1 MKNRTSDEVLNL
13 LAKRFPD
20 DQSLYT
26 EIINLKAILNLPKGT
41 EHFMSD
47 LHGEYEAFCHILNN
61 CSGVIREKT
70 EKEFAGEMTEE
81 ERDDFLTLIYYPE
94 EKLAMELELGHVT
107 PAFYE
112 KNLYRLIRLSRS
124 LSSRYTRSKVRKAM
138 PPQYAYVL
146 DELLHAQPDEDNNQF
161 VYHQKILETLIEL
174 GSADEFIEALCV
186 LVKRLAVDRL
196 HIVGDI
202 FDRGP
207 HPDRILDMLMRHHAV
222 DIEWGNHDILWMG
235 AASGN
240 EASIAAVVRNC
251 LNYDNLDVLES
262 GYGVS
267 LRPLTLFAEK
277 TYPGLPLRE
286 AQLQAIHVMMF
297 KLEGQ
302 IILRHPEYHM
312 EDRLLLDK
320 LDLVRHEVRLDGN
333 AYPVKEIPF
342 PTLDPADPYTLSA
355 DEREVMNAFGHA
367 FRHSERLS
375 RHMDFL
381 YEHGSMYRVFNNN
394 LLFHGCIPMTEGG
407 RFQAVDFA
415 GVEYSGKTMM
425 DHYDSLARAAYHRHV
440 PSAVDFMWYLWCHPL
455 SPVCGRH
462 IKTFER
468 VYVLDK
474 STWEE
479 PQDPYYRHCETE
491 EGCLRVLRE
500 FGLANDEAHVI
511 NGHTPIKV
519 REGES
524 PLKAGGKLVVIDG
537 GFSRSFHQRTGIAGY
552 TLIGNSHGL
561 RLASHQPFTSIRDV
575 LQKNTD
581 IHSDSKVFFQ
591 YDQRF
596 MISRTDTGKAIQKQ
610 IGLLQDLLD
619 AYRSGWRPEA

>member
-1 MKNRTSDEVLNL
+1 MRNGTSEEILNL
-13 LAKRFPD
+13 LAQRYPD

-47 LHGEYEAFCHILNN
+47 LHGEYAAFCHILNN

-70 EKEFAGEMTEE
+70 EKEFGGEMTEE
-81 ERDDFLTLIYYPE
+81 ERDDFLTLIYYPA
-94 EKLAMELELGHVT
+94 EKLAMEEELGHVN

-112 KNLYRLIRLSRS
+112 KNLNRLIRLSRS

-138 PPQYAYVL
+138 PAQYAYVL
-146 DELLHAQPDEDNNQF
+146 DELLHAQPDEDDNQL
-161 VYHQKILETLIEL
+161 VYHKKILETLIEL
-174 GSADEFIEALCV
+174 DSADEFIEALCV

-207 HPDRILDMLMRHHAV
+207 HPDRILDMLLQHHSV
-222 DIEWGNHDILWMG
+222 DLEWGNHDILWMG

-267 LRPLTLFAEK
+267 LRPLTLFAER
-277 TYPGLPLRE
+277 TYPDLPLRE
-286 AQLQAIHVMMF
+286 AQLQAIHVIMF

-320 LDLVRHEVRLDGN
+320 MNLEKREILIDGQSW
-333 AYPVKEIPF
+333 PLKDMPF
-342 PTLDPADPYTLSA
+342 PTLDPSKPYALSEE
-355 DEREVMNAFGHA
+355 EREVMNAFCHA
-367 FRHSERLS
+367 FRHSERLK
-375 RHMDFL
+375 RHMDFIF
-381 YEHGSMYRVFNNN
+381 ENGSMYRVCNNN

-407 RFQAVDFA
+407 RFTGVDFA
-415 GVEYSGKTMM
+415 GVEYSGKSMM
-425 DHYDSLARAAYHRHV
+425 DHYDALARAAYHRHV
-440 PSAVDFMWYLWCHPL
+440 PSAVDFMWYLWCHRL

-468 VYVLDK
+468 AYITDRAA
-474 STWEE
+474 WDE
-479 PQDPYYRHCETE
+479 PMDPYYRHCETE

-500 FGLANDEAHVI
+500 FGLNNDEAHVI

-519 REGES
+519 KEGES
-524 PLKAGGKLVVIDG
+524 PIKAGGKLVVIDG
-537 GFSRSFHQRTGIAGY
+537 GFCRSLQKRTGIAGY

-561 RLASHQPFTSIRDV
+561 RIASHQPFTSIRDV
-575 LQKNTD
+575 LKKNSD
-581 IHSDSKVFFQ
+581 IHSESEVFFQ
-591 YDQRF
+591 YRQRF
-596 MISRTDTGKAIQKQ
+596 MLSRTDTGRAIQQQ

-619 AYRSGWRPEA
+619 AYRSGWRPKN

>member
-1 MKNRTSDEVLNL
+1 MKNTLNEDMLNL
-13 LAKRFPD
+13 LARRYPD

-26 EIINLKAILNLPKGT
+26 EIINLNAILNLPKGT

-47 LHGEYEAFCHILNN
+47 LHGEYAAFCHILNN

-70 EKEFAGEMTEE
+70 EKEFGGEMTAEE
-81 ERDDFLTLIYYPE
+81 MNDFLTLIYYPREKMALE
-94 EKLAMELELGHVT
+94 EERGRLT
-107 PAFYE
+107 PDFFE
-112 KNLYRLIRLSRS
+112 KNLNRLIRLSRS
-124 LSSRYTRSKVRKAM
+124 LSSRYTRSKVRKSM

-146 DELLHAQPDEDNNQF
+146 DELLHAQPDEDDNQ
-161 VYHQKILETLIEL
+161 VRYHQKILDTLIDL

-207 HPDRILDMLMRHHAV
+207 HPDRILDMLMEHHAV

-235 AASGN
+235 AACGN

-267 LRPLTLFAEK
+267 LRELTLFAER
-277 TYPGLPLRE
+277 TYPRLSLRE
-286 AQLQAIHVMMF
+286 AQLQAIVVIMF

-320 LDLVRHEVRLDGN
+320 LDLDKHTVRIGTEE
-333 AYPVKEIPF
+333 YPIRDIPF
-342 PTLDPADPYTLSA
+342 PTLDPARPYELSDGEKA
-355 DEREVMNAFGHA
+355 VMKSFCHA
-367 FRHSERLS
+367 FRHSEKLS

-381 YEHGSMYRVFNNN
+381 YERGSMYRVLNNN
-394 LLFHGCIPMTEGG
+394 LLFHGCIPMTESG
-407 RFQAVDFA
+407 RFTGVDFA
-415 GVEYSGKTMM
+415 GVEYSGRSMM
-425 DHYDSLARAAYHRHV
+425 DHYDALARAAYHKRV
-440 PSAVDFMWYLWCHPL
+440 PSAVDFMWYLWCARL

-468 VYVLDK
+468 AYVLDK
-474 STWEE
+474 AAWEE
-479 PQDPYYRHCETE
+479 PMDPYYRHCETV
-491 EGCLRVLRE
+491 EGCQRVLRE
-500 FGLANDEAHVI
+500 FGLDNDEAHVI
-511 NGHTPIKV
+511 NGHTPV
-519 REGES
+519 RVKEGES
-524 PLKAGGKLVVIDG
+524 PLKAGGRLVVIDG
-537 GFSRSFHQRTGIAGY
+537 GFCRSLQKRTGIAGY

-561 RLASHQPFTSIRDV
+561 RLSSHQPFTSIQDV
-575 LQKNTD
+575 LRENAD
-581 IHSDSKVFFQ
+581 IHSDSQVFFN
-591 YDQRF
+591 YRQRF
-596 MISRTDTGKAIQKQ
+596 MIRQTDNGQVIQRQ
-610 IGLLQDLLD
+610 IGMLKELLE
-619 AYRSGWRPEA
+619 AYRSGWRPS